1 MPRNLAGLRHGG
13 PGRPKGSKG
22 KRTLEMNA
30 FWKAALESK
39 TYLTS
44 ALRRVNAG
52 KAPHLE
58 AYWMN
63 KINGKP
69 PESVV
74 HSGEV
79 RMPAQVIFELHTE
92 TVIPAQLTPAPLD
105 DPIID
110 PATNEQD

>member
-1 MPRNLAGLRHGG
+1 MPRNTTGLRRGG
-13 PGRPKGSKG
+13 PGRPKGS
-22 KRTLEMNA
+22 RTKATIEMNA

-39 TYLTS
+39 SYLAS
-44 ALRRVNAG
+44 ALQRVNAG

-92 TVIPAQLTPAPLD
+92 TVIPAGLPPAKLD
-105 DPIID
+105 GSEDV
-110 PATNEQD
+110 